1 MKKLDEFLLVVY
13 FTNFKIVHFP
23 KNPLGLT
30 ILNNLS
36 TTIKSGDDDVY
47 VYVYD
52 DVYVYVYGYGSGD
65 GYGYGSGDGYGYGS
79 GDGYGYG
86 YGDGYS

>member
-52 DVYVYVYGYGSGD
+52 DGSSSGSGDGSSSGSGDGDGSGYGSGD
-65 GYGYGSGDGYGYGS
+65 GYGYG
-79 GDGYGYG
+79 
-86 YGDGYS
+86 DGYS

>member
-23 KNPLGLT
+23 KKPLGLT

-36 TTIKSGDDDVY
+36 TTIKSGY
-47 VYVYD
+47 GS
-52 DVYVYVYGYGSGD
+52 GYGSGD
-65 GYGYGSGDGYGYGS
+65 GNGNGEG
-79 GDGYGYG
+79 
-86 YGDGYS
+86 

>member
-23 KNPLGLT
+23 KKPLGLT

-36 TTIKSGDDDVY
+36 TTIKSG
-47 VYVYD
+47 
-52 DVYVYVYGYGSGD
+52 YGSG
-65 GYGYGSGDGYGYGS
+65 Y
-79 GDGYGYG
+79 GYGYG
-86 YGDGYS
+86 YGDG

>member
-23 KNPLGLT
+23 KKPLGLT

-36 TTIKSGDDDVY
+36 TTIKSGSGSGDGD
-47 VYVYD
+47 
-52 DVYVYVYGYGSGD
+52 GYGSG
-65 GYGYGSGDGYGYGS
+65 
-79 GDGYGYG
+79 
-86 YGDGYS
+86 YGDG